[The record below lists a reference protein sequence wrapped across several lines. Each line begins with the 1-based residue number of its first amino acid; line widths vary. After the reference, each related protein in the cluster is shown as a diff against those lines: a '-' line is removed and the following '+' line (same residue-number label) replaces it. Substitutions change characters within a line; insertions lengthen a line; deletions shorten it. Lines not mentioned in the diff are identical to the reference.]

1 MQKHTVK
8 IRYDASFE
16 KEVTMT
22 RHDNEE
28 ENEFIERIE
37 QDMEKYK
44 NDYLDGYFIEFG
56 NMKIMDWRYS

>member
-1 MQKHTVK
+1 MQEQTVK

-22 RHDNEE
+22 RYDNEE

-44 NDYLDGYFIEFG
+44 NDYLDGYFIEFSEP
-56 NMKIMDWRYS
+56 KVISWR